1 MKMSKEEMKNE
12 ENGMK
17 TRKKERTKIIVKAA
31 IALVFFVF
39 EAIPSL
45 VDSISYD
52 GITLFGILDFISTPL
67 SMYVIVSLI
76 VAIYSKTKSIGK
88 TIGGFILIMILSM
101 FFDSQVKGMIFS
113 VAMIL
118 IFIPVLLNDIKIFK
132 GTLDIKKEA
141 YNRK

>member
-1 MKMSKEEMKNE
+1 MKMSKEEMQNE

-76 VAIYSKTKSIGK
+76 VAIYSKTQSIGK

-132 GTLDIKKEA
+132 GTLDIK
-141 YNRK
+141 